1 MPVLNC
7 FYIGTSIRY
16 VNDSVIGDPL
26 MTVPLLVSNIS
37 VFEDIEVSEDEV
49 INLCYEI
56 HGQADKYFNL
66 VSDSCVSVNAHYL
79 RAHPL
84 LPYNIMDEITVRS
97 VGLDGI
103 CRNIAVSVDGCQAS
117 LDGMLLNGTYS
128 SAGITIKTYPN
139 RVRISAP
146 NCQDM
151 DLVMWVL
158 CEQNTL
164 RGFPE
169 LGEPNIAVPV
179 NMLHFV
185 IARGYNIRET
195 AHGLLG
201 EKIISS
207 VRHS

>member
-1 MPVLNC
+1 MC
-7 FYIGTSIRY
+7 KCSQEC
-16 VNDSVIGDPL
+16 S
-26 MTVPLLVSNIS
+26 
-37 VFEDIEVSEDEV
+37 
-49 INLCYEI
+49 
-56 HGQADKYFNL
+56 QADEYFNL
-66 VSDSCVSVNAHYL
+66 VSDSCVSVNAHYI

-84 LPYNIMDEITVRS
+84 LPYNIIDEITVRS

-103 CRNIAVSVDGCQAS
+103 CRNTAVTVNGCQAS

-128 SAGITIKTYPN
+128 SAGITIRTYQN
-139 RVRISAP
+139 RIRISAP
-146 NCQDM
+146 NCQDL

-164 RGFPE
+164 RVGFPA
-169 LGEPNIAVPV
+169 LGDPDIAVAV

-201 EKIISS
+201 EKIVLISAMRQ
-207 VRHS
+207 V